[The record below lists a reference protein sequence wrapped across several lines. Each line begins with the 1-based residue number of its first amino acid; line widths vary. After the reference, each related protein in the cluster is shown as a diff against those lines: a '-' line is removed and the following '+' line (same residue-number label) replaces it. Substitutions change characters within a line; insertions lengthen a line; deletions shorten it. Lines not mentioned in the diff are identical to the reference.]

1 MTEPSNV
8 FEREDLHNRTQ
19 VFQDR
24 QDAGQCLSG
33 MLKDYRGANA
43 LVLAV
48 PAGGIPVAAAMAAV
62 LEFSARCH
70 YAYGDQVGS
79 PT

>member
-1 MTEPSNV
+1 
-8 FEREDLHNRTQ
+8 
-19 VFQDR
+19 
-24 QDAGQCLSG
+24 